1 MKIQNHRLIADDGTP
16 VRYVETPNKG
26 GLMTPE
32 YLIMHY
38 TAGSSAE
45 GSVSWMCNPAA
56 KAAAHLVIGRDG
68 SLTQLAPFN
77 RITWHAGKSE
87 WEGRSGLNGFS
98 IGIELD
104 NAGKLE
110 RVGSRW
116 ISAVSKRAY
125 PDDDVLVANHKHD
138 RPGTPPIGWHEYGE
152 EQLEVAAQVGL
163 LLMEK
168 YALKDVLGHE
178 DIAPGR
184 KSDPGP
190 AFPMA
195 SFRARL
201 MGRADD
207 EVEHYVT
214 TSALNVRA
222 GPGTEFAALPGS
234 PLPSGTRVALLEQQ
248 GLWWRVDVLDT
259 VSGVMD
265 LVGWCHSR
273 YLVRGS

>member
-16 VRYVETPNKG
+16 VRYVETPNKS

-32 YLIMHY
+32 YLVMHY

-77 RITWHAGKSE
+77 RVTWHAGKSE

-110 RVGSRW
+110 RVGNRW

-138 RPGTPPIGWHEYGE
+138 RPGTPPIGWHEYSE
-152 EQLEVAAQVGL
+152 AQLEVAAQVGL

-184 KSDPGP
+184 KADPGP

>member
-77 RITWHAGKSE
+77 RVTWHAGKSE

>member
-1 MKIQNHRLIADDGTP
+1 MKINNHRLFNDKNQP
-16 VRYVETPNKG
+16 VPYQETPNKSG
-26 GLMTPE
+26 VMTPE
-32 YLIMHY
+32 YLVIHY

-45 GSVSWMCNPAA
+45 GSVAWMCNPAA

-68 SLTQLAPFN
+68 KIIQLAPFN
-77 RITWHAGKSE
+77 RVTWHAGQSQ
-87 WEGRSGLNGFS
+87 WAGRSGLNQFS

-110 RVGSRW
+110 RTGNQWRSV
-116 ISAVSKRAY
+116 ISKRIYAE
-125 PDDDVLVANHKHD
+125 DDVLLANHKHD
-138 RPGTPPIGWHEYGE
+138 RPGLPPVGWHEYSE
-152 EQLEVAAQVGL
+152 VQLATAREVGQV
-163 LLMEK
+163 LMQK

-184 KSDPGP
+184 KNDPGP

-195 SFRARL
+195 SFRAHL

-207 EVEHYVT
+207 EVELYS
-214 TSALNVRA
+214 TSAALNVRA

-234 PLPSGTRVALLEQQ
+234 PLPAGVKVALLEQQ

-259 VSGVMD
+259 VNGVMD

-273 YLVRGS
+273 FLTKA

>member
-68 SLTQLAPFN
+68 SLTQLAPFK

-138 RPGTPPIGWHEYGE
+138 RPG
-152 EQLEVAAQVGL
+152 
-163 LLMEK
+163 
-168 YALKDVLGHE
+168 
-178 DIAPGR
+178 
-184 KSDPGP
+184 
-190 AFPMA
+190 
-195 SFRARL
+195 
-201 MGRADD
+201 
-207 EVEHYVT
+207 
-214 TSALNVRA
+214 
-222 GPGTEFAALPGS
+222 
-234 PLPSGTRVALLEQQ
+234 
-248 GLWWRVDVLDT
+248 
-259 VSGVMD
+259 
-265 LVGWCHSR
+265 
-273 YLVRGS
+273 

>member
-1 MKIQNHRLIADDGTP
+1 MKIQNHRLIADDGKP
-16 VRYVETPNKG
+16 VSYVETPNKSG
-26 GLMTPE
+26 VMTPE
-32 YLIMHY
+32 FLIMHY

-45 GSVSWMCNPAA
+45 GSVAWMCNPAA

-68 SLTQLAPFN
+68 SLTQLAAFN
-77 RITWHAGKSE
+77 RVAWHAGKSV
-87 WEGRSGLNGFS
+87 WAGRSGLNGFS

-110 RVGSRW
+110 RSGNRW

-125 PDDDVLVANHKHD
+125 PDDDVMMANHKND
-138 RPGTPPIGWHEYGE
+138 RSGTPPIGWHEYSE
-152 EQLEVAAQVGL
+152 VQLEAAAQVGL

-168 YALKDVLGHE
+168 YSLKDVLGHE

-184 KSDPGP
+184 KTDPGP

-201 MGRADD
+201 LGRADD
-207 EVEHYVT
+207 TMEHYI
-214 TSALNVRA
+214 TSAVLNVRV
-222 GPGTEFAALPGS
+222 GPGTEFITLPGS
-234 PLPSGTRVALLEQQ
+234 PLPAGTRVAVLEQQ

-259 VSGVMD
+259 VNDVMD

-273 YLVRGS
+273 FLTKA

>member
-1 MKIQNHRLIADDGTP
+1 M
-16 VRYVETPNKG
+16 
-26 GLMTPE
+26 
-32 YLIMHY
+32 
-38 TAGSSAE
+38 
-45 GSVSWMCNPAA
+45 
-56 KAAAHLVIGRDG
+56 
-68 SLTQLAPFN
+68 
-77 RITWHAGKSE
+77 
-87 WEGRSGLNGFS
+87 
-98 IGIELD
+98 
-104 NAGKLE
+104 
-110 RVGSRW
+110 
-116 ISAVSKRAY
+116 SKRAY

-234 PLPSGTRVALLEQQ
+234 PIPAGTRVALLEQQ

-259 VSGVMD
+259 INGVMD

-273 YLVRGS
+273 YLARA

>member
-1 MKIQNHRLIADDGTP
+1 MKINNHRLYNDDGTP
-16 VRYVETPNKG
+16 VRFADTPNKG

-32 YLIMHY
+32 YLIMHF

-45 GSVSWMCNPAA
+45 GSIAWLCNPAA

-68 SLTQLAPFN
+68 SVTQLVPFN
-77 RITWHAGKSE
+77 RVAWHAGQSQ
-87 WEGRSGLNGFS
+87 WAGRIGLNNFS

-110 RVGSRW
+110 RAGGQWRSA
-116 ISAVSKRAY
+116 ISKKMY
-125 PDDDVLVANHKHD
+125 KDEDVLVANHKHD
-138 RPGTPPIGWHEYGE
+138 QPGTPPGGWHEYSETQLDAAGE
-152 EQLEVAAQVGL
+152 VGL
-163 LLMEK
+163 LLMRK
-168 YALKDVLGHE
+168 YQLKDVLGHE

-184 KSDPGP
+184 KVDPGP

-207 EVEHYVT
+207 AMELYQ
-214 TSALNVRA
+214 TSAALNVRA
-222 GPGTEFAALPGS
+222 GPGTEYAALPGS
-234 PLPSGTRVALLEQQ
+234 PVPAGTRVAVMEQQ
-248 GLWWRVDVLDT
+248 GLWWRVDVQDT
-259 VSGVMD
+259 VGDVMD

-273 YLVRGS
+273 YLTKA

>member
-16 VRYVETPNKG
+16 IRYVETPNKG

-32 YLIMHY
+32 FLIMHY

-56 KAAAHLVIGRDG
+56 KAAAQLVIGRDG

-77 RITWHAGKSE
+77 RVTWHAGKSE

-138 RPGTPPIGWHEYGE
+138 RPGTPPIGWHEYSE
-152 EQLEVAAQVGL
+152 VQLEVAAQVGL

-168 YALKDVLGHE
+168 YSLKDVLGHE

-190 AFPMA
+190 AFPMG

-201 MGRADD
+201 IGRADD
-207 EVEHYVT
+207 EVEHYIT
-214 TSALNVRA
+214 TSALNVRT

-273 YLVRGS
+273 YLARA

>member
-16 VRYVETPNKG
+16 IRYVETPNKG
-26 GLMTPE
+26 GLMTAE

-68 SLTQLAPFN
+68 SLTQLASFN
-77 RITWHAGKSE
+77 RVTWHAGKSE

-125 PDDDVLVANHKHD
+125 ADDDVLVANHKHD
-138 RPGTPPIGWHEYGE
+138 RPGTPPIGWHEYSE
-152 EQLEVAAQVGL
+152 VQLEVAAQVGL

-168 YALKDVLGHE
+168 YSLKDVLGHE

-190 AFPMA
+190 AFPMG

-207 EVEHYVT
+207 EVEHYFT

-234 PLPSGTRVALLEQQ
+234 PLPIGTRVAVLEQE

-259 VSGVMD
+259 ISGVMD
-265 LVGWCHSR
+265 IVGWCHSR
-273 YLVRGS
+273 YLARA

>member
-1 MKIQNHRLIADDGTP
+1 MKINNHRLLDDSNQP
-16 VRYVETPNKG
+16 VPYQETPNKSG
-26 GLMTPE
+26 VMTPE
-32 YLIMHY
+32 YLVMHY

-45 GSVSWMCNPAA
+45 GSVAWMCNPAA
-56 KAAAHLVIGRDG
+56 RAAAHLVIGRDG
-68 SLTQLAPFN
+68 RITQLAPFN
-77 RITWHAGKSE
+77 RVTWHAGQSQ
-87 WEGRSGLNGFS
+87 WAGRSGLNGFS

-110 RVGSRW
+110 RTGGQWR
-116 ISAVSKRAY
+116 SAISKRIYA
-125 PDDDVLVANHKHD
+125 DDDVLVANHKHD
-138 RPGTPPIGWHEYGE
+138 HPGAPPRGWHEYSE
-152 EQLEVAAQVGL
+152 MQLDAAAEVGL
-163 LLMEK
+163 LLVRK

-207 EVEHYVT
+207 AVEVYR
-214 TSALNVRA
+214 TSAALNVRA
-222 GPGTEFAALPGS
+222 GPGTEYAALPGS
-234 PLPSGTRVALLEQQ
+234 PLPVDTQVAVLEQQ
-248 GLWWRVDVLDT
+248 GIWWRVDVLDT

-273 YLVRGS
+273 FLVKV

>member
-1 MKIQNHRLIADDGTP
+1 MKINNHRLVADDGTP

-32 YLIMHY
+32 YLVVHY

-45 GSVSWMCNPAA
+45 GSVAWMCNPAA

-77 RITWHAGKSE
+77 RVTWHAGKSE

-110 RVGSRW
+110 RVGNRW

-152 EQLEVAAQVGL
+152 AQLEIAAQVGL

-168 YALKDVLGHE
+168 YSLKDVLGHE

-184 KSDPGP
+184 KADPGP

-214 TSALNVRA
+214 TSAPNVRA

-234 PLPSGTRVALLEQQ
+234 PLPVGTRVAVLEQQ

-273 YLVRGS
+273 YLARA